1 MIKQLLNFIR
11 GNIGWI
17 PFLFAA
23 IMSAKVLG
31 FSLGPI
37 DMISYG
43 LLIVTAGYMVVKG
56 LKPDRLSLIFIAF
69 IPLSILLAQP
79 NPVFRSGM
87 RYVLFLLLFIAVSP
101 FNESLEAR
109 LFRSKV
115 LKGVFLCCAAISIVS
130 FFCYFLGINLM
141 RNTYSGEM
149 MDYYMENKA
158 GTFGGITVQSMLLAP
173 ISGVGAVACCYAQM
187 KTHKKIFWV
196 LAAMCMGSLL
206 FAASRS
212 ALMASLAGIGA
223 LFFFFTNRVSKQVQR
238 IVVVLALL
246 LVSNPL
252 WNSALEGIT
261 QKNQGAEITTG
272 VNTDSRKGK
281 WQIRIEEWKDSPIW
295 GIGFVAVSD
304 RDNYGPTTGVI
315 EPGTSWLAVLSMT
328 GIVGFF
334 LFCRIFYR
342 ALKNSLFR
350 RTPEGALLG
359 GALVL
364 VGVHMLAEG
373 HVFSAGSFLCF
384 LVWLI
389 IGCATDYSSLE
400 KNYNDKQN

>member
-11 GNIGWI
+11 GDIGWI

-23 IMSAKVLG
+23 AMSAKVLG
-31 FSLGPI
+31 FSVGPI
-37 DMISYG
+37 DMICYG
-43 LLIVTAGYMVVKG
+43 LLVVSAGYMVAKG
-56 LKPDRLSLIFIAF
+56 LITDKLSLIFIVF

-87 RYVLFLLLFIAVSP
+87 RYVLFLLLFIVVSP
-101 FNESLEAR
+101 LNKSLVGQQ
-109 LFRSKV
+109 FRSKV
-115 LKGVFLCCAAISIVS
+115 LKGVFICCATIGIVS

-158 GTFGGITVQSMLLAP
+158 GTFGGITSQSMLLAP
-173 ISGVGAVACCYAQM
+173 ISGIGALACCYVQM
-187 KTHKKIFWV
+187 KTHKNIFWV

-212 ALMASLAGIGA
+212 SLMATLAGVGA
-223 LFFFFTNRVSKQVQR
+223 LFFYFSQKAGRQVQR
-238 IVVVLALL
+238 IIVILALL
-246 LVSNPL
+246 FVTNPL

-261 QKNQGAEITTG
+261 QKNQGTEISSG
-272 VNTDSRKGK
+272 VKTDSRQEK
-281 WQIRIEEWKDSPIW
+281 WSIRIEEWKDSPVW

-304 RDNYGPTTGVI
+304 RDNYHPTLGVI
-315 EPGTSWLAVLSMT
+315 EPGSSWLAVLSMT

-342 ALKNSLFR
+342 AIKNSLFR

-389 IGCATDYSSLE
+389 IGCATDYSPELYSSNV
-400 KNYNDKQN
+400 KK

>member
-1 MIKQLLNFIR
+1 MIKQFLNFVR
-11 GNIGWI
+11 VNIGWI

-43 LLIVTAGYMVVKG
+43 LLIVTAGYMVAKG
-56 LKPDRLSLIFIAF
+56 LQTDKLSLIFIAF

-87 RYVLFLLLFIAVSP
+87 RYVLFLLLFIVVSP
-101 FNESLEAR
+101 FNKSLQAR
-109 LFRSKV
+109 IFRSQV
-115 LKGVFLCCAAISIVS
+115 MKGVFLCCAAISIAS

-141 RNTYSGEM
+141 RNSYSGEL
-149 MDYYMENKA
+149 MDYYMEDKA

-173 ISGVGAVACCYAQM
+173 ISGIGALACCYAQM
-187 KTHKKIFWV
+187 KTHKKIFWA

-212 ALMASLAGIGA
+212 ALMASLAGLGSS
-223 LFFFFTNRVSKQVQR
+223 FFFFSNRVNKQVQR
-238 IVVVLALL
+238 IIVVLALL
-246 LVSNPL
+246 FVTNPL

-261 QKNQGAEITTG
+261 QKNQGTEITTG
-272 VNTDSRKGK
+272 VNTDTRMGK

-304 RDNYGPTTGVI
+304 RDNYGPTTGEI

-328 GIVGFF
+328 GIMGFF

-342 ALKNSLFR
+342 ALKNSLFM

-364 VGVHMLAEG
+364 VGVHMVAEG

-389 IGCATDYSSLE
+389 IGCATDYSPELYTSNE
-400 KNYNDKQN
+400 KK

>member
-1 MIKQLLNFIR
+1 MIKQLLNIIHD
-11 GNIGWI
+11 IGRI

-23 IMSAKVLG
+23 IMSAKPLG
-31 FSLGPI
+31 FSLGPVDVI
-37 DMISYG
+37 CYG
-43 LLIVTAGYMVVKG
+43 LLIVTAVYMVFKG
-56 LKPDRLSLIFIAF
+56 VIADKLSLIFIVF

-79 NPVFRSGM
+79 NPVFRSEL
-87 RYVLFLLLFIAVSP
+87 RFVLFLLLFIVASP
-101 FNESLEAR
+101 FNKSIKAR
-109 LFRSKV
+109 QFRSKV
-115 LKGVFLCCAAISIVS
+115 IKGVFVCCAVISIAS
-130 FFCYFLGINLM
+130 FFCYFLGINMM
-141 RNTYSGEM
+141 RNTYSGEL
-149 MDYYMENKA
+149 MDYYVENKA
-158 GTFGGITVQSMLLAP
+158 GTFSGITTQSMLLAP
-173 ISGVGAVACCYAQM
+173 ISGIGALACCYAQM
-187 KTHKKIFWV
+187 KTHKKFFWV

-212 ALMASLAGIGA
+212 ALMATLAGIGA
-223 LFFFFTNRVSKQVQR
+223 LFFYFSNKVPRQVRR
-238 IVVVLALL
+238 IITVLVFLL
-246 LVSNPL
+246 ITNPL

-261 QKNQGAEITTG
+261 EKNQGTEISEG
-272 VNTDSRKGK
+272 VNVDSRQEK
-281 WQIRIEEWKDSPIW
+281 WRIRIEEWKDSPIW

-328 GIVGFF
+328 GIVGFL

-364 VGVHMLAEG
+364 VGVHMIAEG
-373 HVFSAGSFLCF
+373 HVFSAGSYLCF

-389 IGCATDYSSLE
+389 IGCATDYSSELYSSNV
-400 KNYNDKQN
+400 KK

>member
-11 GNIGWI
+11 GDIGRV

-31 FSLGPI
+31 LSLGPI

-43 LLIVTAGYMVVKG
+43 LLIVTAGYLVVKG
-56 LKPDRLSLIFIAF
+56 LKPDSLSLIFIAF

-87 RYVLFLLLFIAVSP
+87 RYVLFLLLFIVVSP
-101 FNESLEAR
+101 LNKSLEAR

-115 LKGVFLCCAAISIVS
+115 LKGVFLCCVVISIAS

-141 RNTYSGEM
+141 KNQSGTEFLEYLENT
-149 MDYYMENKA
+149 A
-158 GTFGGITVQSMLLAP
+158 GTFGGITSQSMLLAP
-173 ISGVGAVACCYAQM
+173 ISGIGALACCYAQM
-187 KTHKKIFWV
+187 NTHKKVFWV

-212 ALMASLAGIGA
+212 SLMATLAGA
-223 LFFFFTNRVSKQVQR
+223 ASLLFYFSKIISTQFQR
-238 IVVVLALL
+238 IIVILVLLF
-246 LVSNPL
+246 VTNPL
-252 WNSALEGIT
+252 WNGALEGIT
-261 QKNQGAEITTG
+261 QKNQGSDITSG
-272 VNTDSRKGK
+272 LNTDSRQEK
-281 WQIRIEEWKDSPIW
+281 WSIRIEEWKESPVW
-295 GIGFVAVSD
+295 GVGFVAVSD
-304 RDNYGPTTGVI
+304 RDTYVPTTGII
-315 EPGTSWLAVLSMT
+315 EPGSSWLAVLSMT

-389 IGCATDYSSLE
+389 IGCATDYSPELYTSTQ
-400 KNYNDKQN
+400 KK